1 MKCTSGESLIFFFL
15 KKRDLN
21 VKLGKLDYNTAR
33 AGGMIIQLLLFF
45 VFFKEAQEDRFW
57 N

>member
-1 MKCTSGESLIFFFL
+1 MKCMSGESLIFFFK

-33 AGGMIIQLLLFF
+33 AGGMITQLLLFF

>member
-1 MKCTSGESLIFFFL
+1 MKCMSGESLIFF
-15 KKRDLN
+15 KKEERLECEA
-21 VKLGKLDYNTAR
+21 GKLDYNTAR
-33 AGGMIIQLLLFF
+33 AGGMITQLLLFF